1 MHDIVAVEVRLTA
14 GERRY
19 FLTWGRIQD
28 VVDPAPLA
36 AVVLRNAHRFA
47 IEGEATTA
55 RVLWTLHP
63 AVDTPG
69 FWDAFF
75 DMCQRRIPFGKRTYP
90 RWRNRIAQ
98 RQDEGKEIW
107 YLGHWV
113 VPRDGQPDRPDAA
126 LPNGGAGSDSHRK

>member
-1 MHDIVAVEVRLTA
+1 MHDIVAVEVRLVS

-28 VVDPAPLA
+28 SVDPGPVA

-47 IEGEATTA
+47 IDGEPESA
-55 RVLWTLHP
+55 RLLWTLHP

-75 DMCQRRIPFGKRTYP
+75 DMCQPGKVGTRRFS
-90 RWRNRIAQ
+90 RWRKKIAELQ
-98 RQDEGKEIW
+98 EQGKEIW

-113 VPRDGQPDRPDAA
+113 VPRDGQPDKPDAT
-126 LPNGGAGSDSHRK
+126 L

>member
-1 MHDIVAVEVRLTA
+1 MHDIVAVEVRLVS

-28 VVDPAPLA
+28 PVEPVPLA
-36 AVVLRNAHRFA
+36 ALVLRNAGRFA
-47 IEGEATTA
+47 IDGQAESA

-63 AVDTPG
+63 AIDTPG

-75 DMCQRRIPFGKRTYP
+75 DMCQRRIPFGNRRYE
-90 RWRNRIAQ
+90 RWRKKIAE
-98 RQDEGKEIW
+98 RQGQGKEIW

-113 VPRDGQPDRPDAA
+113 VPRDGQPDVPDATFRDQT
-126 LPNGGAGSDSHRK
+126 S